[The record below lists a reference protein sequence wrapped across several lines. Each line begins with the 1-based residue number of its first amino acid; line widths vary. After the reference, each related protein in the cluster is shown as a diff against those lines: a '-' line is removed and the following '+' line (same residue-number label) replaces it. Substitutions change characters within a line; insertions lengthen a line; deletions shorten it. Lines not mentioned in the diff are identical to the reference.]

1 MFADLG
7 AALASFGM
15 PALAI
20 VLFTIVVRIA
30 LHPLYRAAV
39 RGEKAKA
46 KLAPEIAK
54 LQKKYGKDLMRM
66 SEESQKVYK
75 RNGVSMFAGMLPM
88 LATIPFFMVIY
99 QVVTTP
105 NPLLDGVLFGVP
117 LSAHFMGT
125 FSWVFFALF
134 GLLAVVAYLTVRWQQ
149 SRMAANPSPTPTPGF
164 MNGLIKVLPFGTI
177 LVAAYLPLAAGLYL
191 LTTTTWTIA
200 ERALLYRILS

>member
-1 MFADLG
+1 LFADLG

-20 VLFTIVVRIA
+20 VLFTIVVRLA

-46 KLAPEIAK
+46 KLAPEIQK
-54 LQKKYGKDLMRM
+54 LQKKYGKDLMRL
-66 SEESQKVYK
+66 SEESQKVYQK
-75 RNGVSMFAGMLPM
+75 NGVSMFAGMLPM
-88 LATIPFFMVIY
+88 LATMPFFMVMY

-105 NPLLDGVLFGVP
+105 NPLLAGTIFGVP
-117 LSAHFMGT
+117 LSAHFMST
-125 FSWVFFALF
+125 FSWAFFVLF

-149 SRMAANPSPTPTPGF
+149 SRMTTTPTPGF
-164 MNGLIKVLPFGTI
+164 MTGLLKVLPFGTI

>member
-20 VLFTIVVRIA
+20 VLFTIVVRLA
-30 LHPLYRAAV
+30 LHPFYRAAV

-46 KLAPEIAK
+46 KLAPEIQK
-54 LQKKYGKDLMRM
+54 LQKKYGKDLMRF

-75 RNGVSMFAGMLPM
+75 KNGVSMFAGMLPM

-105 NPLLDGVLFGVP
+105 NPLLDGTLFGVS
-117 LSAHFMGT
+117 LGSHFTTG
-125 FSWVFFALF
+125 FAWVFFVLF
-134 GLLAVVAYLTVRWQQ
+134 GLLAAVAYLTVKWQQ
-149 SRMAANPSPTPTPGF
+149 SRMTTTPQPGF
-164 MNGLIKVLPFGTI
+164 MTGLIKVLPFGTI

>member
-1 MFADLG
+1 LFADLG

-20 VLFTIVVRIA
+20 VLFTIVVRLA

-46 KLAPEIAK
+46 KLAPEIQK
-54 LQKKYGKDLMRM
+54 LQKKYGKDLVRL

-75 RNGVSMFAGMLPM
+75 KNGVSMFAGMLPM

-105 NPLLDGVLFGVP
+105 NPLLEGSVFGVS
-117 LSAHFMGT
+117 LSAHFLST
-125 FSWVFFALF
+125 FDWVFFALF
-134 GLLAVVAYLTVRWQQ
+134 GLLAVVAYLTVRWQKSQ
-149 SRMAANPSPTPTPGF
+149 MTTTPTPGF
-164 MNGLIKVLPFGTI
+164 MTGLIKVLPFGTI

>member
-7 AALASFGM
+7 AALAGLGM

-20 VLFTIVVRIA
+20 VLFTVVVRLA
-30 LHPLYRAAV
+30 LHPLARAAV

-46 KLAPEIAK
+46 KLAPEIQK
-54 LQKKYGKDLMRM
+54 LQKKYGKDLMRF

-88 LATIPFFMVIY
+88 LATAPFFMVMY
-99 QVVTTP
+99 QIVTTP
-105 NPLLDGVLFGVP
+105 NPLLDGTLFGIS
-117 LSAHFMGT
+117 LGTHFTSG
-125 FSWVFFALF
+125 FAWVFFVLF
-134 GLLAVVAYLTVRWQQ
+134 GLLAAVAYVTVRWQQ
-149 SRMAANPSPTPTPGF
+149 SRMTATPTPGF
-164 MNGLIKVLPFGTI
+164 MTGLVKVLPYGTI

>member
-20 VLFTIVVRIA
+20 VLFTITVRLA
-30 LHPLYRAAV
+30 LHPFYRAAV

-46 KLAPEIAK
+46 KLAPEISK
-54 LQKKYGKDLMRM
+54 LQKKYGKDLMRF

-88 LATIPFFMVIY
+88 LATVPFFMVIY

-105 NPLLDGVLFGVP
+105 NPLLEGTLFGIS
-117 LSAHFMGT
+117 LGSHFTTG
-125 FSWVFFALF
+125 FAWVFFALF

-149 SRMAANPSPTPTPGF
+149 SRVTTTPQPGF
-164 MNGLIKVLPFGTI
+164 MTGLVKVLPYGTI

>member
-1 MFADLG
+1 LFADLG

-20 VLFTIVVRIA
+20 VLFTIVVRLA
-30 LHPLYRAAV
+30 LHPFYRAAV
-39 RGEKAKA
+39 RGEKSKA
-46 KLAPEIAK
+46 KLAPEIQK
-54 LQKKYGKDLMRM
+54 LQKKYGKDMLRF

-75 RNGVSMFAGMLPM
+75 KNGVSMFAGMLPM
-88 LATIPFFMVIY
+88 LATVPFFMVVY

-105 NPLLDGVLFGVP
+105 NPLLDGTLFGIS
-117 LSAHFMGT
+117 LGSHFTTG
-125 FSWVFFALF
+125 FAWVFFVLF
-134 GLLAVVAYLTVRWQQ
+134 GLLAVVAYLTVKWQQ
-149 SRMAANPSPTPTPGF
+149 SRMTTTPQPGF
-164 MNGLIKVLPFGTI
+164 MTGLVKVLPFGTI

>member
-7 AALASFGM
+7 AALAGLGM

-20 VLFTIVVRIA
+20 VVFTMAVRLA
-30 LHPLYRAAV
+30 LHPLARAAV

-46 KLAPEIAK
+46 RLAPEIQQ
-54 LQKKYGKDLMRM
+54 LQKKFGKDLVRF
-66 SEESQKVYK
+66 SEESQKIYK

-88 LATIPFFMVIY
+88 LATMPFFMVMY
-99 QVVTTP
+99 QIVTTP
-105 NPLLDGVLFGVP
+105 NPLLEGTLFGVS
-117 LSAHFMGT
+117 LGTHFTTG
-125 FSWVFFALF
+125 FAWVFFALF
-134 GLLAVVAYLTVRWQQ
+134 GLLAVVAFLTVRWQQ
-149 SRMAANPSPTPTPGF
+149 SRMTAAPTPGF
-164 MNGLIKVLPFGTI
+164 MTGLVKVLPFTTI

>member
-20 VLFTIVVRIA
+20 VLFTIVVRLA
-30 LHPLYRAAV
+30 LHPFYRAAV

-46 KLAPEIAK
+46 ELAPEIQK
-54 LQKKYGKDLMRM
+54 LQKKYGKDLVRF

-88 LATIPFFMVIY
+88 LATVPFFMVVY

-105 NPLLDGVLFGVP
+105 NPLLEGTLFGVS
-117 LSAHFMGT
+117 LGTHFTSG
-125 FSWVFFALF
+125 FAWVFFVLF
-134 GLLAVVAYLTVRWQQ
+134 GLLAVVAYLTARWQQ
-149 SRMAANPSPTPTPGF
+149 SRMTTTPAPGF
-164 MNGLIKVLPFGTI
+164 MTGLVKVLPFGTI

>member
-20 VLFTIVVRIA
+20 VLFTIVVRLA
-30 LHPLYRAAV
+30 LHPFYRAAV

-46 KLAPEIAK
+46 KLAPEIQK
-54 LQKKYGKDLMRM
+54 LQKKYGKDLMRF

-105 NPLLDGVLFGVP
+105 NPLLEGTLFGVS
-117 LSAHFMGT
+117 LGTHFTSG
-125 FSWVFFALF
+125 FAWVFFVLF
-134 GLLAVVAYLTVRWQQ
+134 GLLAVVAYVTVKWQQ
-149 SRMAANPSPTPTPGF
+149 SRMTTTPAPGF
-164 MNGLIKVLPFGTI
+164 MTGLVKVLPFGTI

>member
-20 VLFTIVVRIA
+20 VLFTTAVRLL
-30 LHPLYRAAV
+30 LHPLARAAV

-46 KLAPEIAK
+46 ALAPEIQK
-54 LQKKYGKDLMRM
+54 LQKKYGKDLVRF
-66 SEESQKVYK
+66 SEESQKVY
-75 RNGVSMFAGMLPM
+75 RANGVSMFAGMLPM
-88 LATIPFFMVIY
+88 LATMPFFMVMYRI
-99 QVVTTP
+99 VTTP
-105 NPLLDGVLFGVP
+105 NPLLDGTIFGVP
-117 LSAHFMGT
+117 LSSHFLSSL
-125 FSWVFFALF
+125 SWVFFVLF

-149 SRMAANPSPTPTPGF
+149 SRMTTTPTPGF
-164 MNGLIKVLPFGTI
+164 MTGLLKVLPFGTI

>member
-7 AALASFGM
+7 AALASFGT

-20 VLFTIVVRIA
+20 VVFTIVVRLA

-39 RGEKAKA
+39 RGELAKA
-46 KLAPEIAK
+46 KLAPEIQK
-54 LQKKYGKDLMRM
+54 LQKKYGKDLVRL
-66 SEESQKVYK
+66 SEESQKVYR
-75 RNGVSMFAGMLPM
+75 RNGVSMFAGLVPM
-88 LATIPFFMVIY
+88 LATIPFFMVVY

-105 NPLLDGVLFGVP
+105 NPLLDGTFLGVS
-117 LSAHFMGT
+117 LSAHFLST
-125 FSWVFFALF
+125 FAWVFFVLF
-134 GLLAVVAYLTVRWQQ
+134 GLLAVVAYLTVKWQQ
-149 SRMAANPSPTPTPGF
+149 SRMTAPAQGF
-164 MNGLIKVLPFGTI
+164 AGGLVKVLPFGTI

>member
-1 MFADLG
+1 LFADLG

-20 VLFTIVVRIA
+20 VLFTMAVRLL
-30 LHPLYRAAV
+30 LHPLARAAV

-46 KLAPEIAK
+46 ALAPEIQK
-54 LQKKYGKDLMRM
+54 LQKKYGKDLVRF
-66 SEESQKVYK
+66 SEESQKVY
-75 RNGVSMFAGMLPM
+75 RANGVSMFAGMLPM
-88 LATIPFFMVIY
+88 LATMPFFMVMYRI
-99 QVVTTP
+99 VTTP
-105 NPLLDGVLFGVP
+105 NPLLDGTIFGVP
-117 LSAHFMGT
+117 LSSHFLSSL
-125 FSWVFFALF
+125 SWVFFVLF

-149 SRMAANPSPTPTPGF
+149 SRMTTTPTPGF
-164 MNGLIKVLPFGTI
+164 MTGLLKVLPFGTI

>member
-7 AALASFGM
+7 AALASFGT

-20 VLFTIVVRIA
+20 VLFTIVVRLA

-46 KLAPEIAK
+46 KLAPEIRE
-54 LQKKYGKDLMRM
+54 LQKKYGKDLVRF
-66 SEESQKVYK
+66 SEESQKVYQS
-75 RNGVSMFAGMLPM
+75 NGVSMFAGLLPM
-88 LATIPFFMVIY
+88 LATAPFFMVVY

-105 NPLLDGVLFGVP
+105 NPLLEGTLFGVS
-117 LSAHFMGT
+117 LGSHFTTG
-125 FSWVFFALF
+125 FAWVFFALF
-134 GLLAVVAYLTVRWQQ
+134 AALAVVAYLTVRWQRSQ
-149 SRMAANPSPTPTPGF
+149 LTTTPAPGF
-164 MNGLIKVLPFGTI
+164 MTGLVKVLPFGTI

>member
-7 AALASFGM
+7 AALAGFGM

-20 VLFTIVVRIA
+20 VGFTIVVRLA
-30 LHPLYRAAV
+30 LHPFYRAAV

-46 KLAPEIAK
+46 KLAPEIQK
-54 LQKKYGKDLMRM
+54 LQKKYGKDLMRF

-88 LATIPFFMVIY
+88 LATVPFFMVIY

-105 NPLLDGVLFGVP
+105 NPLLEGTLFGVS
-117 LSAHFMGT
+117 LGTHFTTG
-125 FSWVFFALF
+125 FAWVFFVLF
-134 GLLAVVAYLTVRWQQ
+134 GLLAVVAYLTVKWQQ
-149 SRMAANPSPTPTPGF
+149 SRMTTTPAPGF
-164 MNGLIKVLPFGTI
+164 MTGLVKVLPFGTI

>member
-20 VLFTIVVRIA
+20 VLFTIVVRLA
-30 LHPLYRAAV
+30 LHPFYRAAV

-46 KLAPEIAK
+46 ELAPEIQK
-54 LQKKYGKDLMRM
+54 LQKKYGKDLVRF

-88 LATIPFFMVIY
+88 LATVPFFMVVY

-105 NPLLDGVLFGVP
+105 NPLLEGTLFGVS
-117 LSAHFMGT
+117 LGTHFTSG
-125 FSWVFFALF
+125 FAWVFFVLF

-149 SRMAANPSPTPTPGF
+149 SRMTTTPAPGF
-164 MNGLIKVLPFGTI
+164 MTGLVKVLPFGTI

>member
-20 VLFTIVVRIA
+20 IVFTMAVRLM
-30 LHPLYRAAV
+30 LHPLARAAV
-39 RGEKAKA
+39 HGEKAKA
-46 KLAPEIAK
+46 KLAPEIQK
-54 LQKKYGKDLMRM
+54 LQKKYGKDLVRL

-75 RNGVSMFAGMLPM
+75 RNGVSMFAGMLPV
-88 LATIPFFMVIY
+88 LATAPFFMVMY

-105 NPLLDGVLFGVP
+105 NPLLAGSIFGVP
-117 LSAHFMGT
+117 LSAHFVST
-125 FSWVFFALF
+125 FSWAFFVLF

-149 SRMAANPSPTPTPGF
+149 SRMTTTPTPGF
-164 MNGLIKVLPFGTI
+164 MTGLFKVLPFGTI
-177 LVAAYLPLAAGLYL
+177 LIAAYLPLAAGLYL

>member
-7 AALASFGM
+7 AALAGFGM

-20 VLFTIVVRIA
+20 VGFTIVVRLV

-46 KLAPEIAK
+46 KLAPEIQK
-54 LQKKYGKDLMRM
+54 LQKKYGKDMLRF
-66 SEESQKVYK
+66 SEESQKVYRK
-75 RNGVSMFAGMLPM
+75 NGVSMFAGMLPM
-88 LATIPFFMVIY
+88 LATVPFFMVIY

-105 NPLLDGVLFGVP
+105 NPLLEGTLFGIP
-117 LSAHFMGT
+117 LGSHFTTG
-125 FSWVFFALF
+125 FAWVFFVLF
-134 GLLAVVAYLTVRWQQ
+134 GLLAVVAYLTVKWQQ
-149 SRMAANPSPTPTPGF
+149 SRMTTTPTPGF
-164 MNGLIKVLPFGTI
+164 MTGLVKVLPFGTI

>member
-1 MFADLG
+1 LFADLG

-20 VLFTIVVRIA
+20 VLFTIVVRLA

-46 KLAPEIAK
+46 KLAPEIQK
-54 LQKKYGKDLMRM
+54 LQKKYGKDLMRL
-66 SEESQKVYK
+66 SEESQKVYQK
-75 RNGVSMFAGMLPM
+75 NGVSMFAGMLPM
-88 LATIPFFMVIY
+88 LATMPFFMVMY

-105 NPLLDGVLFGVP
+105 NPLLAGTIFGVP
-117 LSAHFMGT
+117 LSAHFVST
-125 FSWVFFALF
+125 FSWAFFVLF

-149 SRMAANPSPTPTPGF
+149 SRMTTTPTPGF
-164 MNGLIKVLPFGTI
+164 MTGLLKVLPFGTI

>member
-20 VLFTIVVRIA
+20 VLFTIVVRLV
-30 LHPLYRAAV
+30 LHPFYRAAV
-39 RGEKAKA
+39 RGEKSKA
-46 KLAPEIAK
+46 KLAPEIQK
-54 LQKKYGKDLMRM
+54 LQKKYGKDLMKL

-75 RNGVSMFAGMLPM
+75 KNGVSMFAGMLPM
-88 LATIPFFMVIY
+88 LATVPFFMVIY

-105 NPLLDGVLFGVP
+105 NPLLDGTLFGIS
-117 LSAHFMGT
+117 LGSHFTTG
-125 FSWVFFALF
+125 FAWVFFVLF
-134 GLLAVVAYLTVRWQQ
+134 GLLAVVAYLTVKWQQ
-149 SRMAANPSPTPTPGF
+149 SRMTTTPQPGF
-164 MNGLIKVLPFGTI
+164 MTGLVKVLPFGTI

>member
-7 AALASFGM
+7 AALASLGT

-20 VLFTIVVRIA
+20 VLFTIVVRLA
-30 LHPLYRAAV
+30 LHPLARAAV

-46 KLAPEIAK
+46 KLAPEIQK
-54 LQKKYGKDLMRM
+54 LQKKYGKDLMRL

-88 LATIPFFMVIY
+88 LATAPFFMVMY
-99 QVVTTP
+99 QIVTTP
-105 NPLLDGVLFGVP
+105 NPLLEGTIFGVS
-117 LSAHFMGT
+117 LSAHFVSS
-125 FSWVFFALF
+125 FAWVFFVLF
-134 GLLAVVAYLTVRWQQ
+134 GLLAAVAYVTVRWQQ
-149 SRMAANPSPTPTPGF
+149 SRMTTTPTPGF
-164 MNGLIKVLPFGTI
+164 MTGLLKVLPFGTI